1 MKKINIIG
9 SAGTVLLLSG
19 LVIYGI
25 SVRPAPV
32 LIEQDLDH
40 KAVKL
45 KSDSVGRSNINK
57 AAQKAVNQAVQANIV
72 KKNLDINYQAK
83 MPQKNPLQKKYFMLD
98 LPNDPGYS
106 AAQFDVVG
114 APTAWGVSTG
124 SKNIKVAI
132 IDSGFA
138 LNHEDLQAQWYRNL
152 GESGSDKESDGIDND
167 NNGYIDDFKGWD
179 FSAADNSPQAGEVDP
194 SGQGV
199 SHGTEVSGLIGA
211 TGNNG
216 RGSTGVAWN
225 TTLLPLQVLSDD
237 GSGYSNDIVNAIY
250 YAVDQGADVIN
261 MSLGTSG
268 DDPVV
273 RIAIDYAIN
282 HNVVVVAAAGNCG
295 NSVLGACAGQTT
307 GYVTFPAAYNK
318 VIAVGAV
325 DGMERR
331 AGFSSYGQRIDVVA
345 PGSGFLT
352 APTWSS
358 TNQTNGYSQQLYGTS
373 FSAPIVSGSAALLRS
388 IDSFTPQETK
398 ALLLASSRKTFRTGN
413 LYSSE
418 YGHGILDVG
427 LAASVAMDY
436 HNAPNTQPPLLVPA
450 GGIRPEHDIATNNLT
465 TVGCQASAATWCTVL
480 MQNNALGYDR
490 YLPYKKTNDAG
501 LADWQWM
508 GGLLANGRWTVSA
521 RQNNHHSS
529 VSEFEVRN

>member
-436 HNAPNTQPPLLVPA
+436 HNALNTQPPLLVPA
-450 GGIRPEHDIATNNLT
+450 GGIRPEHDVATINLT
-465 TVGCQASAATWCTVL
+465 SVGCQAPAVTWCTVL

-501 LADWQWM
+501 LADWQWT
-508 GGLLANGRWTVSA
+508 GGLLANGRWDITA
-521 RQNNHHSS
+521 RQNNRYSPGSS
-529 VSEFEVRN
+529 FEVRN